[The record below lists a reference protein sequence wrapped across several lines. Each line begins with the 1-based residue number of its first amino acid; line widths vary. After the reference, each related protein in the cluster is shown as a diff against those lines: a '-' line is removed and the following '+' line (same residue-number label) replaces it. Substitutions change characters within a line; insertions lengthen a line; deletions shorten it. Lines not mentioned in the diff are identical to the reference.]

1 MKTVFCYAL
10 SLLLCVCLLS
20 ALPLEGESAIYDEV
34 LRLHVLAA
42 SDSEEDQADKLAV
55 RDAILAEYGEIL
67 AKTDLDSAAET
78 VNAHLSDIESL
89 ARKTLL
95 SRGTDAPVTVS
106 FSDEE
111 YPARS
116 YGSLTFPA
124 GTYRSLRVVIGA
136 GAGQNWW
143 CVLFPP
149 MCVGAASGEVAIID
163 PEEKPGAISDSA
175 WRIVSRSGEYELRF
189 RFLELLS
196 GIK

>member
-1 MKTVFCYAL
+1 MKTVFTYAL

-20 ALPLEGESAIYDEV
+20 ALPLEGEGAIYDEV

-67 AKTDLDSAAET
+67 AAADLESAAET
-78 VNAHLSDIESL
+78 VSAHIPEIEAL
-89 ARKTLL
+89 AKKTLEA
-95 SRGTDAPVTVS
+95 RGTDAPVTVT
-106 FSDEE
+106 FSDEA
-111 YPARS
+111 YPART

-124 GTYRSLRVVIGA
+124 GTYRSLRVLIGDGA
-136 GAGQNWW
+136 GKNWW

-149 MCVGAASGEVAIID
+149 MCVGAASGDVVIPD
-163 PEEKPGAISDSA
+163 PEEKPDAIGEGA

-189 RFLELLS
+189 RFLELLA

>member
-10 SLLLCVCLLS
+10 SLVLCVCLLS
-20 ALPLEGESAIYDEV
+20 ALPLEGEGAIYDEV

-42 SDSEEDQADKLAV
+42 SDSDEDQADKLAV
-55 RDAILAEYGEIL
+55 RDAILDKYGEIL
-67 AKTDLDSAAET
+67 AAADLESAAET
-78 VNAHLSDIESL
+78 VSAHIPAIEAL
-89 ARKTLL
+89 ARETLL
-95 SRGTDAPVTVS
+95 SRGTDAPVTVT

-124 GTYRSLRVVIGA
+124 GTYRSLRVVIGE
-136 GAGQNWW
+136 GRGKNWW

-149 MCVGAASGEVAIID
+149 MCVGAASGDVVIAD
-163 PEEKPGAISDSA
+163 PEEKPDAIGEGA

-189 RFLELLS
+189 RFLELLA
-196 GIK
+196 GVK